1 MSNDSNKKTIQNIA
15 VDEEGYYVG
24 WKSGDKQY
32 NFAVHMLLEPRLNSP
47 SRCYFYDTMNEA
59 YEAKDYLESKTSLVF
74 PNIYVSEHPMCPKTT
89 QTYVYVSKDLCL
101 FVQRPMFKIY
111 VYVSKDQR
119 SRRSKAS
126 NVFIYRMCSLTIECV
141 LLL

>member
-1 MSNDSNKKTIQNIA
+1 MFQKIHEMQSAGTKDTECVLLLQN
-15 VDEEGYYVG
+15 VFSYYRMCS
-24 WKSGDKQY
+24 SGDAKRGPCITK
-32 NFAVHMLLEPRLNSP
+32 E
-47 SRCYFYDTMNEA
+47 EA
-59 YEAKDYLESKTSLVF
+59 SSQTSNVSKHLVFSKHPLVF